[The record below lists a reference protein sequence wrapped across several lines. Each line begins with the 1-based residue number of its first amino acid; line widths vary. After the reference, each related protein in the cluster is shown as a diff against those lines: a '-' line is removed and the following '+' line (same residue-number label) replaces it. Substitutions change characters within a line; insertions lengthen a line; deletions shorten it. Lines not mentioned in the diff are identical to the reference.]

1 MGFSVRALAA
11 GDVGKFINCQWQF
24 YRNDPNWVP
33 PLKMD
38 RRKLLDTKKN
48 PFYQH
53 AEIQLFLAEDGNQI
67 LGRIAAITNELH
79 NQTHNDNVGFFGFF
93 ECVKD
98 QQVAKALVDSA
109 SAWLL
114 GKGKT
119 HVRGPVNPSM
129 NDECAL
135 LVDGFDTPPRVLMTY
150 NPPYY
155 ADLLEGCGFHKVK
168 DLYAYDIDRQDYRSE
183 KLERMQELIRT
194 RYDITIREVDF
205 KNKAQFRRDIDTIK
219 MIYNEAWEN
228 NWGFVK
234 LTDEEFDFL
243 AADLKMIANPKLTY
257 FVEMKGKTV
266 GFFLALPD
274 INQQLIHNRGGGIL
288 GGAWHLMTKKS
299 KVDTARIII
308 MGVLP
313 EYRRTGADAVM
324 YYEVGRRVDE
334 LGMRYGEAS
343 WILEDNV
350 EMRQALQRAMHAELS
365 KTYRIYEKPLTGR

>member
-53 AEIQLFLAEDGNQI
+53 AEIQLFLAEDGKKV

-79 NQTHNDNVGFFGFF
+79 NQTHNDKVGFFGFF
-93 ECVKD
+93 ECVND
-98 QQVAKALVDSA
+98 QQVAKALVESA
-109 SAWLL
+109 AAWLL

-155 ADLLEGCGFHKVK
+155 ADLLEGCGFRKAK
-168 DLYAYDIDRQDYRSE
+168 DLYAYDIDRKVYRSE
-183 KLERMQELIRT
+183 KLERMQDLIRK

-205 KNKAQFRRDIDTIK
+205 KNKAQFQRDIETIK
-219 MIYNEAWEN
+219 MIYNEAWED

-257 FVEMKGKTV
+257 FVEIKGKTA
-266 GFFLALPD
+266 GFFLGLPD
-274 INQQLIHNRGGGIL
+274 INQQLIYNRGGGIL
-288 GGAWHLMTKKS
+288 GGGWHLMTKKS
-299 KVDTARIII
+299 KVDTARIVI

-324 YYEVGRRVDE
+324 YYEVGKRVDE

-350 EMRQALQRAMHAELS
+350 EMRQALQRAMKAEIS
-365 KTYRIYEKPLTGR
+365 KTYRIYEKPLT